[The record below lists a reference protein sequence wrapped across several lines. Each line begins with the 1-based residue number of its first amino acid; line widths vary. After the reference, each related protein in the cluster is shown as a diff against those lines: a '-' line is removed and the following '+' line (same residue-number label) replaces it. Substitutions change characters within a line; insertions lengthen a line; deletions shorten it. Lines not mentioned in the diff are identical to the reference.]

1 MNEMIMVAIGTFL
14 FSTSVLLNLFTFV
27 LIAGL
32 IWYIKKSVA
41 EVQSLENRNVE
52 LENWMN
58 SYSNLEQFLDEVVIL
73 ENKLVELRGKSL
85 FLADPDLEEV
95 HQRLMNLL
103 VVIEGKG
110 A

>member
-1 MNEMIMVAIGTFL
+1 MNEMIMVAMGTFL
-14 FSTSVLLNLFTFV
+14 FSTSVLLNLLAFA

-32 IWYIKKSVA
+32 IWYIKKSIA
-41 EVQSLENRNVE
+41 EVQSLESRNVE

-58 SYSNLEQFLDEVVIL
+58 SYNNLEQFLDEVVIL

-85 FLADPDLEEV
+85 FLSDPDLEEV

-103 VVIEGKG
+103 EVIEGKG